1 MSHNITKILIAT
13 KMNKNIVLG
22 LVAVLVIATTGL
34 FFPRGNTVVQQVLGS
49 VSTLDGVDNP
59 SISIA
64 GKREWKQQIP
74 LNATSSMVLSLL
86 NPLAATSTVTY
97 LSCESTNVGVAQA
110 NNLFFGTTTQAS
122 RYATTSVTAWNS
134 GFAMGTGEWSYKFVG
149 NTATT
154 TSDAEALGAPTNV
167 LEGMNANSSSNY
179 ILGATEV
186 LYAKFG
192 TSTAGTFVTYDV
204 GACNV
209 TIEKI

>member
-1 MSHNITKILIAT
+1 
-13 KMNKNIVLG
+13 MNKNLKIVLS
-22 LVAVLVIATTGL
+22 VAIVIAIGGSYM
-34 FFPRGNTVVQQVLGS
+34 FPQVQQTVTQVLGA
-49 VSTLDGVDNP
+49 VSTLDGVSNP

-64 GKREWKQQIP
+64 GKRERKEQIP

>member
-1 MSHNITKILIAT
+1 
-13 KMNKNIVLG
+13 MNKNLKIVLS
-22 LVAVLVIATTGL
+22 VAIVIAIGGSYM
-34 FFPRGNTVVQQVLGS
+34 FPQVQQTVTQVLGA
-49 VSTLDGVDNP
+49 VSTLDGVSNP

-64 GKREWKQQIP
+64 GKREWKDQIP

-134 GFAMGTGEWSYKFVG
+134 GFAMGTGEWSYKFVE
-149 NTATT
+149 NTASSTA
-154 TSDAEALGAPTNV
+154 DGAPLNI
-167 LEGMNANSSSNY
+167 LEGSNVDGSSNY

-192 TSTAGTFVTYDV
+192 TSTAGTFVTYDA

>member
-1 MSHNITKILIAT
+1 ME
-13 KMNKNIVLG
+13 NKNSKVWVALIVII
-22 LVAVLVIATTGL
+22 AVIATLGL
-34 FFPRGNTVVQQVLGS
+34 FFPKGREVVKDVFGA
-49 VSTLDGVDNP
+49 VSTLDGVSNP
-59 SISIA
+59 SINIA
-64 GKREWKQQIP
+64 GKREWKEQIP

-86 NPLAATSTVTY
+86 NPLQATSTVTY
-97 LSCESTNVGVAQA
+97 LSCESTNVGIAQA
-110 NNLFFGTTTQAS
+110 NNLFFGTTTLAS

-154 TSDAEALGAPTNV
+154 TSAAEELGAPTNV

-186 LYAKFG
+186 LYGVIA
-192 TSTAGTFVTYDV
+192 TSTAGTYVTYDA

>member
-1 MSHNITKILIAT
+1 ME
-13 KMNKNIVLG
+13 NKKVLG
-22 LVAVLVIATTGL
+22 VALVAVIIAIGGL
-34 FFPRGNTVVQQVLGS
+34 FYPQVQTQVREVFGA
-49 VSTLDGVDNP
+49 VSTLDGVSNP
-59 SISIA
+59 SINIA
-64 GKREWKQQIP
+64 GKREWKEQIP

-86 NPLAATSTVTY
+86 NPLQATSTVTY
-97 LSCESTNVGVAQA
+97 LSCESTNVGIAQA
-110 NNLFFGTTTQAS
+110 NNLYFGTTTLAS
-122 RYATTSVTAWNS
+122 RYATTTANAWNE

-154 TSDAEALGAPTNV
+154 TSAAEELGAPTNV

-209 TIEKI
+209 TI

>member
-64 GKREWKQQIP
+64 GKREWKEQIP
-74 LNATSSMVLSLL
+74 LNATSSMVLSLQ
-86 NPLAATSTVTY
+86 NPLQATSTVTY
-97 LSCESTNVGVAQA
+97 LSCESTNVGIAQA
-110 NNLFFGTTTQAS
+110 NNLFFGTTSLDS
-122 RYATTSVTAWNS
+122 RYATTTANAWNA
-134 GFAMGTGEWSYKFVG
+134 GFAMGTGEWSYKFVP

-154 TSDAEALGAPTNV
+154 TDTLSPPVAPTNV
-167 LEGMNANSSSNY
+167 LEGANGDGSSNY

-186 LYAKFG
+186 LYAKIA

-209 TIEKI
+209 TLEKI

>member
-1 MSHNITKILIAT
+1 
-13 KMNKNIVLG
+13 MNKNLKIVLS
-22 LVAVLVIATTGL
+22 VAIVIAIGGSYM
-34 FFPRGNTVVQQVLGS
+34 FPQVQQTVTQVLGA
-49 VSTLDGVDNP
+49 VSTLDGVSNP

-64 GKREWKQQIP
+64 GKREWKEQIP

-86 NPLAATSTVTY
+86 NPLQATSTVTY
-97 LSCESTNVGVAQA
+97 LSCESTNVGIAQA
-110 NNLFFGTTTQAS
+110 NNLFFGTTTLAS

>member
-1 MSHNITKILIAT
+1 
-13 KMNKNIVLG
+13 MNKNIVLG

-64 GKREWKQQIP
+64 GKREWKEQIP

-86 NPLAATSTVTY
+86 NPLQATSTVTY
-97 LSCESTNVGVAQA
+97 LSCESTNVGIAQA
-110 NNLFFGTTTQAS
+110 NNLYFGTTTLAS
-122 RYATTSVTAWNS
+122 RYATTTANAWNE
-134 GFAMGTGEWSYKFVG
+134 GFAMGTGEWSYKFV
-149 NTATT
+149 NSST
-154 TSDAEALGAPTNV
+154 TSLTDNV
-167 LEGMNANSSSNY
+167 LEGVNHENNSSNY

-192 TSTAGTFVTYDV
+192 TSTAGTFVTYDA

>member
-1 MSHNITKILIAT
+1 
-13 KMNKNIVLG
+13 MNKNLKIVLS
-22 LVAVLVIATTGL
+22 VAIVIAIGGSYM
-34 FFPRGNTVVQQVLGS
+34 FPQVQQTVTQVLGA
-49 VSTLDGVDNP
+49 VSTLDGVSNP

-64 GKREWKQQIP
+64 GKREWKEQIP

-204 GACNV
+204 GAWNV

>member
-1 MSHNITKILIAT
+1 
-13 KMNKNIVLG
+13 MNKNLKIVLS
-22 LVAVLVIATTGL
+22 VAIVIAIGGIYM
-34 FFPRGNTVVQQVLGS
+34 FPQVQQTVTQVLGA
-49 VSTLDGVDNP
+49 VSTLDGVSNP

-64 GKREWKQQIP
+64 GKREWKEQIP

-154 TSDAEALGAPTNV
+154 TYS
-167 LEGMNANSSSNY
+167 
-179 ILGATEV
+179 
-186 LYAKFG
+186 
-192 TSTAGTFVTYDV
+192 
-204 GACNV
+204 
-209 TIEKI
+209 